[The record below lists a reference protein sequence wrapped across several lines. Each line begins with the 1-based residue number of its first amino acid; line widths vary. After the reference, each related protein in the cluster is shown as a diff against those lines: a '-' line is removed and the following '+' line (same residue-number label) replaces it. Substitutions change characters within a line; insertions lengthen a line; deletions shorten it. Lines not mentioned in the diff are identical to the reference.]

1 MASEQ
6 SAATL
11 SILATD
17 SGSALAKFAIAIEA
31 RWRLMAARSDPP
43 PPPVAVPAEV
53 ALDGRTYC
61 GRLLMDHNIHA
72 NVNLHD
78 APNVL
83 YCWFFGFARR
93 SLHFRTMPAAFALT

>member
-6 SAATL
+6 GATL
-11 SILATD
+11 AVLATD
-17 SGSALAKFAIAIEA
+17 PGSALAKFAIAIEA
-31 RWRLMAARSDPP
+31 RWRLLAARTDPP
-43 PPPVAVPAEV
+43 PPPVAVPAEF

-72 NVNLHD
+72 KVNLHD

-93 SLHFRTMPAAFALT
+93 LLHCRNTLPAAFAFT